1 MKSVQAT
8 TNKNKTKALGIPRF
22 DGNEENEYSTRHILT
37 GLRHLVKLNA
47 DDATKAKIDE
57 IPKTESRF
65 LIESF

>member
-1 MKSVQAT
+1 LIKQ
-8 TNKNKTKALGIPRF
+8 NKKALEISRF

-57 IPKTESRF
+57 ISKTESV
-65 LIESF
+65 S